1 MPKPQ
6 KYRDVIRVAKANG
19 WMLIRRGKGDHE
31 IWGLPDAHTANDK
44 HTIPHHSQV
53 SAGIIGDLI
62 KKLPHTPHNW
72 R

>member
-6 KYRDVIRVAKANG
+6 KYRDVIKVLKANG
-19 WMLIRRGKGDHE
+19 WTLIRSGKGDHE
-31 IWGLPDAHTANDK
+31 IWGRDGANTFADK
-44 HTIPHHSQV
+44 HTIPHHKEV

-62 KKLPHTPHNW
+62 KKLPSTPTNW